1 MRPPVSREKIYS
13 VMFDREGLRIPEIA
27 RITGLNYTY
36 TYQVVRSLVREGYVT
51 VVGGRVVFLDRKGF
65 LFKWAGDKERIL
77 GSLGYATVKLIPD
90 YELRELVLF
99 SGNSALWLLGKIISP
114 AGGILYTTADRF
126 EEVMELK
133 DPNGYPFKLYIYDEF
148 YFRIRKE
155 LSGYYIPSWGM
166 IVADTLVQGMY
177 ARLFDDV
184 FETVVS
190 IIKGGRDEA
199 T

>member
-65 LFKWAGDKERIL
+65 FFKWAWDKERIL
-77 GSLGYATVKLIPD
+77 GSLGCTTVKLIPD
-90 YELRELVLF
+90 YDLRELVLF

-133 DPNGYPFKLYIYDEF
+133 DPDGYPFKLYIYDEF

-166 IVADTLVQGMY
+166 IVADTLVQGTY